1 MSGIAKGQVS
11 ILCAEIDERV
21 RTFLNW
27 PMAGDWPYLQSEA
40 ISSRVRVAGRNAP
53 VAAILAVG
61 ANTDSRRK
69 LLGGRADVSV
79 VEPLGTD

>member
-11 ILCAEIDERV
+11 LVCAEIDERL
-21 RTFLNW
+21 RTFLNR
-27 PMAGDWPYLQSEA
+27 PMAGDWPYLQIEA
-40 ISSRVRVAGRNAP
+40 TSSRVRVAGLNAP
-53 VAAILAVG
+53 VSAILAVG

-69 LLGGRADVSV
+69 LLDGCTDVSV